1 MTQIY
6 LTRRQVAEL
15 YPISEH
21 TLAALASKGL
31 GPPFFKPTDKV
42 LYRSQDVEA
51 WIEAAIVTPT
61 SPLVPSAG
69 QPRKSTV
76 TAGRRGR
83 AIPKPSPLDIPHSDR
98 HGRKS
103 LRPSPNSSLRRSE
116 PTQAGQGASGDA

>member
-31 GPPFFKPTDKV
+31 GPPFFKPTDRA

-61 SPLVPSAG
+61 APSAPSAG

-83 AIPKPSPLDIPHSDR
+83 SIPKPRPFEAHSSSR

-103 LRPSPNSSLRRSE
+103 LPPSPNSSLRRSE
-116 PTQAGQGASGDA
+116 PTQAGQGASGDV

>member
-21 TLAALASKGL
+21 TLAALASRGM

-51 WIEAAIVTPT
+51 WIEAAIVTPIG
-61 SPLVPSAG
+61 PVAPSVG
-69 QPRKSTV
+69 QPRKGKA
-76 TAGRRGR
+76 TAGGRGR
-83 AIPKPSPLDIPHSDR
+83 AIPKPSPFAISHAGL

-103 LRPSPNSSLRRSE
+103 LPPSPNSALRRSE
-116 PTQAGQGASGDA
+116 QARAGQGDSEDV